1 MQYAVFIYGSWLGA
15 VIQPLVSSVQVQT
28 IDRGGYR
35 HTLLKKGKK
44 IINKPA
50 ANGVST
56 LLGKENQKKN
66 QDKKLCENVRE

>member
-1 MQYAVFIYGSWLGA
+1 MYDVEYIRQQMRLLRAS
-15 VIQPLVSSVQVQT
+15 
-28 IDRGGYR
+28 RG
-35 HTLLKKGKK
+35 LKQNMVAERMGISPAFYNMLEKGKK

-66 QDKKLCENVRE
+66 